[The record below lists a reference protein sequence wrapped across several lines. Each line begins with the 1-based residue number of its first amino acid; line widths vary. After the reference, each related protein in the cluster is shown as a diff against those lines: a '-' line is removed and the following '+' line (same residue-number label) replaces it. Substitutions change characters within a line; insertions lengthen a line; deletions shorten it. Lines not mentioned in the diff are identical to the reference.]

1 MDILPIS
8 EVIFAKK
15 LNSDII
21 QWQLFDL
28 YKIASDFPL
37 KVLPFGTLEISTVDG
52 NECEAEIPSESILK
66 VTARVTTGSRRKDLE
81 GLKIPCGLVVC
92 MNVLPL

>member
-15 LNSDII
+15 LKLDTI
-21 QWQLFDL
+21 QWQLLDL
-28 YKIASDFPL
+28 YKIAPDFPL
-37 KVLPFGTLEISTVDG
+37 KVLPFGTLGISTVDD
-52 NECEAEIPSESILK
+52 NECESEVPSELILE
-66 VTARVTTGSRRKDLE
+66 VTARVTTGSRRKNLE

-92 MNVLPL
+92 I